1 MKCPY
6 CGDLDNKVIDSRVSK
21 DGNAV
26 RRRREC
32 LVCSRRFTTY
42 ERVDE
47 IPIMLVKKDGR
58 RETFDRNKI
67 FIGLKKACEKRSISV
82 NTIEGLVDDL
92 ERELHDLA
100 EKEVPSS
107 FIGERIMAKLHDLDP
122 VAYVRFASVYR
133 EFKDVNDFVAE
144 LKNFLNGHKVSD

>member
-6 CGDLDNKVIDSRVSK
+6 CGDIDNKVIDSRMSK

-32 LVCSRRFTTY
+32 LGCLRRFTTY

-47 IPIMLVKKDGR
+47 IPVMLIKKDGR

-67 FIGLKKACEKRSISV
+67 FIGIKKACEKRSVSI
-82 NTIEGLVDDL
+82 NTIEEFVDDL
-92 ERELHDLA
+92 ERELHDMG
-100 EKEVPSS
+100 EKEIPSS
-107 FIGERIMAKLHDLDP
+107 FIGERVMAKLHDLDP

-144 LKNFLNGHKVSD
+144 LKNFLNGQKEPD